1 MVMIR
6 IKICLS
12 KKIIFWLFFGF
23 LSTTAFSQNL
33 NPTNDFWSRVRYGG
47 GLGLGFGN
55 NSFNI
60 AVSPSAIYQANAY
73 FAAGVG
79 LSFNYY
85 KFRET
90 KFTAYGGSLLSLFN
104 PISPIQLSAELEQLR
119 INRTIV
125 SNTGSQIADNYWSPA
140 LFFGL
145 GYSNRNVTFGIRYD
159 VLHDEQKSIYAD
171 PWMPFIRVYF

>member
-1 MVMIR
+1 MAH
-6 IKICLS
+6 IKYS
-12 KKIIFWLFFGF
+12 SPKKIAIYMFLGLFCALGY
-23 LSTTAFSQNL
+23 SQNL
-33 NPTNDFWSRVRYGG
+33 NSSNDFWNKVRYGG

-60 AVSPSAIYQANAY
+60 ALAPSAIYQANDY
-73 FAAGVG
+73 FAAGMG

-85 KFRET
+85 KFGDA

-104 PISPIQLSAELEQLR
+104 PVRPIQLSAEFEQLR
-119 INRTIV
+119 VNRSIE
-125 SNTGSQIADNYWSPA
+125 SFDGSRIEDNYWSPA

-145 GYSNRNVTFGIRYD
+145 GYSNQNVTFGIRYD
-159 VLHDEQKSIYAD
+159 VLHDAQKSIYAD